1 MGDVRDSLHAQSIEA
16 IAQIMQPMGASNC
29 AGGLL
34 FFCLFIFYF
43 WPYGLLMARNTY
55 MRCLFLKLQGS
66 TSEDVTLALTPL
78 KVRALLSNT
87 HG

>member
-34 FFCLFIFYF
+34 FFLSFYI
-43 WPYGLLMARNTY
+43 
-55 MRCLFLKLQGS
+55 LFL
-66 TSEDVTLALTPL
+66 ALW
-78 KVRALLSNT
+78 AFD
-87 HG
+87 G